1 MEEHRMRR
9 VTVRSVLLA
18 VASTVALLTAAA
30 PHAGAVVPGPNG
42 RIVFTSGRAA
52 PDGDDSQAKLYLRTI
67 LSGTGFGTTGAT
79 ITPRDGVVHR
89 HPAWSPDRTHIAYA
103 AGKAATQDYDI
114 FTLDLT
120 LPGAV
125 PQNMTN
131 SPGVT
136 EDRPA
141 WSPDGTRLIYDSEVT
156 DGSNQSD
163 LIVTFPAGGVPPRN
177 LTAGTPTTYETKAA
191 WTPDGQTVYYA
202 SGDVANTNTTIL
214 KEPAAG
220 GTVTPGVSNTPM
232 LSEFQP
238 AISPDGTRV
247 CYTIGTGFNN
257 TVDIVVASLANPTLA
272 QVISKD
278 PTHGDLNCVFSPD
291 GTRLAYVNGI
301 FGEGA
306 LVMANLDGSNLTVL
320 EDDLGNF
327 DGNPDWA
334 PDGSPTCEAGTV
346 TVTAGVPTAIPLICA
361 DSGPTYEQR
370 PVTETTGCASCTDP
384 ARGTLGTVQQGTPS
398 TVTYTPNAGFTGAD
412 SFVFSGSDGT
422 SSATPATVTVTV
434 VPAPASPPVP
444 TGGPAGGGGGVGGGA
459 VGPPEGAPP
468 FAAKLEV
475 ARARV
480 IPASRG
486 SLDVL
491 APITARAS
499 GTLRVAFQA
508 AGRTERFTAP
518 VDAARARVRI
528 ARRLPTAQARLGTG
542 ILTLT
547 YPGDADT
554 QPQEVRLRAAPRAAG
569 LVAGRPK
576 ISANRLTASGRVSS
590 AARGV
595 VRVQVLYEPAGQPT
609 RTLEFTARIA
619 GGRYR
624 VDVPLAPDVLKELA
638 LRRGVVHS
646 YTLFTGYRPARM
658 RGELASFQVL
668 GGR

>member
-1 MEEHRMRR
+1 MEHHT
-9 VTVRSVLLA
+9 VTVRSALLA
-18 VASTVALLTAAA
+18 VASAVALLAAVA
-30 PHAGAVVPGPNG
+30 PLAGAVTAGPNG

-52 PDGDDSQAKLYLRTI
+52 ADGDDSQAKLYLRTI
-67 LSGTGFGTTGAT
+67 LSGTGAGASGAT

-89 HPAWSPDRTHIAYA
+89 HAAWSPDRTRIAYA
-103 AGKAATQDYDI
+103 AGNAATQDYDI
-114 FTLDLT
+114 FTLNLT

-125 PQNMTN
+125 PQNLTN

-163 LIVTFPAGGVPPRN
+163 LIVTFPAGGVPSRN
-177 LTAGTPTTYETKAA
+177 LTEGTPTTYETKAA

-202 SGDVANTNTTIL
+202 SGDVGNANSTIL

-220 GTVTPGVSNTPM
+220 GTVTPGVSNTG
-232 LSEFQP
+232 LVSEFQP
-238 AISPDGTRV
+238 AISPDGTRI
-247 CYTIGTGFNN
+247 CYTLGTGFNN
-257 TVDIVVASLANPTLA
+257 TTDVVVASIANPTLA

-278 PTHGDLNCVFSPD
+278 ATNGDFNCVFSPD

-301 FGEGA
+301 FGNGA
-306 LVMANLDGSNLTVL
+306 LVMANLDGSSPTVL
-320 EDDLGNF
+320 EDDVGNF

-334 PDGSPTCEAGTV
+334 PDGRPTCEAGTV
-346 TVTAGVPTAIPLICA
+346 TVTAGVPTAIPLVCA

-384 ARGTLGTVQQGTPS
+384 TRGTLGTVQQGAPS
-398 TVTYTPNAGFTGAD
+398 TVTYTPNAGFTGTD

-422 SSATPATVTVTV
+422 STATPATVTVTV
-434 VPAPASPPVP
+434 VPAPAA
-444 TGGPAGGGGGVGGGA
+444 PAGPTGGGVGGGA
-459 VGPPEGAPP
+459 GPATPTVGTPPVGAPP

-475 ARARV
+475 ARASV
-480 IPASRG
+480 NPASRT
-486 SLDVL
+486 LDVL

-499 GTLRVAFQA
+499 GTLQVAFRA
-508 AGRTERFTAP
+508 AGRTARFTAP
-518 VDAARARVRI
+518 VDAAKARVRI
-528 ARRLPTAQARLGTG
+528 ARRLPRAQARPGTG

-554 QPQEVRLRAAPRAAG
+554 QPQEVRLRAAPRAAR

-576 ISANRLTASGRVSS
+576 ISGNRLTASGRVSS

-609 RTLEFTARIA
+609 RTLEFTARIG

-624 VDVPLAPDVLKELA
+624 VDVPLAPDVLAQLA
-638 LRRGVVHS
+638 QRRGVVHS
-646 YTLFTGYRPARM
+646 YTLFTGYRPVRM

-668 GGR
+668 GER